1 MSSLMFQQQM
11 TKKPSPPIGVRRDP
25 SASLY
30 GSQKKANS
38 LYGKIKPKAK
48 PEPEPEPKTPD
59 HSNTKIIIYCII
71 AILFFTSVF
80 IGYKMLS

>member
-1 MSSLMFQQQM
+1 MFQQQM
-11 TKKPSPPIGVRRDP
+11 TKKPSPPNAIFRGDP

-38 LYGKIKPKAK
+38 LYKKIKPKAK